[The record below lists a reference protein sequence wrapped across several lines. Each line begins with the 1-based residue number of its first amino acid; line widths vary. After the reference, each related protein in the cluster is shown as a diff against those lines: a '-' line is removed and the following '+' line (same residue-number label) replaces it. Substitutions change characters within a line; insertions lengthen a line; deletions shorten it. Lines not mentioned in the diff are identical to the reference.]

1 MNNEPESFEYDDS
14 EAVAYIRKKLSP
26 ALKERLSD
34 DDIVYFVDLIYEYY
48 ESRGIIEEFEDE
60 SDDSVV
66 DIDLSEIVEYIIK
79 NAKKDQIGSFTE
91 EEVLSI
97 VEAEMDFCGFE
108 EEQEEAYRW
117 AKINSL
123 SLQI

>member
-60 SDDSVV
+60 SDDAEGPNRFFYRRGST
-66 DIDLSEIVEYIIK
+66 IDCRGR
-79 NAKKDQIGSFTE
+79 N
-91 EEVLSI
+91 
-97 VEAEMDFCGFE
+97 GFL
-108 EEQEEAYRW
+108 R
-117 AKINSL
+117 L
-123 SLQI
+123 

>member
-60 SDDSVV
+60 SDDSIV

-79 NAKKDQIGSFTE
+79 NAKKDQIGSFSE

-108 EEQEEAYRW
+108 EGQEEA
-117 AKINSL
+117 
-123 SLQI
+123 

>member
-1 MNNEPESFEYDDS
+1 MSTTI
-14 EAVAYIRKKLSP
+14 AKLSP
-26 ALKERLSD
+26 ISVRNSLRL
-34 DDIVYFVDLIYEYY
+34 Y

-108 EEQEEAYRW
+108 EEQEEA
-117 AKINSL
+117 
-123 SLQI
+123 